1 MQRRKFLESAAL
13 GATALLASRA
23 SAANAPAPSKSSA
36 GPALRYDAW
45 LAARHKK
52 VTAAAHIDAFLQP
65 PPNNQWAKFD
75 PELGYVPSDSIQ
87 RDGVDG
93 SRTIYRYGQ
102 AGERKMINYA
112 DRPCRVNTYG
122 NSFTQ
127 CHQVSDGE
135 TWQEYLAAHLGEP
148 IRNFGVGGYSVF
160 QAFARLRRMEQ
171 TAVQAPYLIFNLYDD
186 DHRRTLMPWRSFIIN
201 SERSSEMFH
210 GNPWTHLR
218 VNLDSGRWE
227 EAVSACPTPAA
238 LRELGSFERT
248 RAIVADHEIVHLAA
262 MQEGVSDVP
271 QERVRRLADWAKM
284 KFDFTDAASRRDSA
298 AKLVDHVARASTLH
312 VMEQLL
318 AFAAQNGR
326 RVLIALSYG
335 TRAALHACEGA
346 PKLVA
351 DLALLEWLK
360 ARGIP
365 TFDALDAHVA
375 DFAQFRIPA
384 AAYLKRLY
392 NGHYSPAGNQF
403 FAFALKPALVEWL
416 APKPMAYQARGTI
429 IDFQDGK
436 YLDKPPADARPGR

>member
-1 MQRRKFLESAAL
+1 MQRRKFLASAAL
-13 GATALLASRA
+13 GATILLPRRA
-23 SAANAPAPSKSSA
+23 SAADASAGAKSSPGA
-36 GPALRYDAW
+36 ALRYDAW
-45 LAARHKK
+45 LAARHRR
-52 VTAAAHIDAFLQP
+52 VALAAHIEAFLQP

-93 SRTIYRYGQ
+93 SRSVYRYGP
-102 AGERKMINYA
+102 AGERRLLNYA

-148 IRNFGVGGYSVF
+148 IRNFGVGGYGVF
-160 QAFARLRRMEQ
+160 QAFARLRRMER
-171 TAVQAPYLIFNLYDD
+171 TAVQAPWLIFNIYDD
-186 DHRRTLMPWRSFIIN
+186 DHRRTLMPWRSFVIN

-227 EAVSACPTPAA
+227 EAASACPTPAA
-238 LRELGSFERT
+238 LRELVSFERT
-248 RAIVADHEIVHLAA
+248 RAIVADHEIIQLAA
-262 MQEGVSDVP
+262 MQEGVPDVP
-271 QERVRRLADWAKM
+271 QVRIRQLAEWAKL

-298 AKLVDHVARASTLH
+298 AKLGDHVARASTRH

-318 AFAAQNGR
+318 AFAAQQGR
-326 RVLIALSYG
+326 RVLVALSYG
-335 TRAALHACEGA
+335 TRAALRACEGA
-346 PKLVA
+346 PKLEA
-351 DLALLEWLK
+351 DLALLQWLK
-360 ARGIP
+360 ERGVP

-416 APKPMAYQARGTI
+416 DPKPIAYQGRGTI

-436 YLDKPPADARPGR
+436 YLDVPPTDTRSKR